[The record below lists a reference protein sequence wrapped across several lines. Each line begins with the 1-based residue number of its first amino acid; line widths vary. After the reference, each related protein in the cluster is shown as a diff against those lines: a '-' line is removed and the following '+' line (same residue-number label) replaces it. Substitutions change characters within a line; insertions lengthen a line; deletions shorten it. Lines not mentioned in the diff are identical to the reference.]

1 LFVRAATGPSIFCRV
16 GIGKTSYLKISDVI
30 IVSEIHFATGHFFG
44 NYLLKKKMERCSL
57 LLFRTE
63 FLTCISART
72 QLAAGRS
79 PK

>member
-1 LFVRAATGPSIFCRV
+1 
-16 GIGKTSYLKISDVI
+16 
-30 IVSEIHFATGHFFG
+30 VSEIHFATGHFFG